1 MAGESKKKKQ
11 GKRSHILTY
20 KKLVWES
27 FLKLKEL
34 DEVWACW

>member
-11 GKRSHILTY
+11 VKRPILTY